1 MTCRLVKI
9 VHPSPVKTYELPA
22 ADTRVPEAAWS
33 LLGAKYNVTVLKS
46 DALSGIAHLDLTGE
60 LEGSWSRTSW
70 TVCFTTRRTWSRMP
84 NIFPIHLNP

>member
-46 DALSGIAHLDLTGE
+46 DALSGIAHLDL
-60 LEGSWSRTSW
+60 LESLKALGRGHRGLSVSQHVGHGLECQT
-70 TVCFTTRRTWSRMP
+70 F
-84 NIFPIHLNP
+84 FPYT